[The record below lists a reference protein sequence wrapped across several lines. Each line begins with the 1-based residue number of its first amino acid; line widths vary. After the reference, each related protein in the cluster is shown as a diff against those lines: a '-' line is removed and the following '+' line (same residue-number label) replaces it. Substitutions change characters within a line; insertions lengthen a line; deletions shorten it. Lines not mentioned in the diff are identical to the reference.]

1 MSVLLVCHILSA
13 FHGHTESPPLT
24 CGIPEGMAA
33 KENSFFRFSSSK
45 EEKKPFRTWIR
56 VPGSYGQQFV
66 IPQNDDDEVAGTADM
81 GFEEDAGEEE
91 VIGVEDSAA
100 DQEVEVG
107 EEPTAEL
114 DGQMQEA
121 PAWEVRRR
129 WRRSRMR
136 RCTTLRIGRW
146 MVQQLMMKVKEMK
159 R

>member
-1 MSVLLVCHILSA
+1 M
-13 FHGHTESPPLT
+13 
-24 CGIPEGMAA
+24 
-33 KENSFFRFSSSK
+33 
-45 EEKKPFRTWIR
+45 
-56 VPGSYGQQFV
+56 

-100 DQEVEVG
+100 DQLVEVDAE
-107 EEPTAEL
+107 EEPTAEP
-114 DGQMQEA
+114 G
-121 PAWEVRRR
+121 WEEQAEEVKGLRSRR
-129 WRRSRMR
+129 RRSRMR